1 MIFVEEPY
9 SGGWCRPQTD
19 GPALRAMSMAKW
31 GNILIDAGKEDEA
44 KSVIWPLIEYDLGET
59 SFFWIFFFIF
69 HFRLGLDRLAGDWVR
84 SLGGSQV

>member
-1 MIFVEEPY
+1 MTRYRDPSLLSSLCCIYCVEEPY

-44 KSVIWPLIEYDLGET
+44 KTVIWPLIEYDLGE
-59 SFFWIFFFIF
+59 S
-69 HFRLGLDRLAGDWVR
+69 
-84 SLGGSQV
+84 